1 MVIYSIIIILGH
13 LVGFMVLTQ
22 LVLLAFRKRF
32 AGDKARRIT
41 AAVAAVV
48 LCAVYI
54 TGAFVNAFTLQRTGY
69 ELTTD
74 KGLGRE
80 RLRVAQISDCHL
92 GVNLS
97 GERFGRW
104 LDDIAACEPDVL
116 VITGDL
122 VDGDTTREDM
132 LAACEALGRFDAP
145 LGVYFVPGNH
155 EMRRLRF
162 DLDELI
168 SALEEKGVAVLE
180 DEAVLVDDS
189 FYICG
194 RRDAYDCGRLDMDEL
209 LVPLD
214 SEKYI
219 IVLDHQPADY
229 AAQSRSEADLVLSGH
244 THGGQMLPLALALRP
259 MGFCDKV
266 YGHSRFGDTDYI
278 VTSGMGA
285 LKVPMRTGTP
295 TEFVV
300 IDIINQ

>member
-1 MVIYSIIIILGH
+1 MYSIIIALGH
-13 LVGFMVLTQ
+13 LAGFMVLTQ

-32 AGDKARRIT
+32 ASDKARRVT
-41 AAVAAVV
+41 AAVIAVV
-48 LCAVYI
+48 MCAMYI
-54 TGAFVNAFTLQRTGY
+54 AGAVINAYTLRCTDYG
-69 ELTTD
+69 LTTGKD
-74 KGLGRE
+74 LGRE
-80 RLRVAQISDCHL
+80 SLRIAQISDCHL
-92 GVNLS
+92 GTNLD

-104 LDDIAACEPDVL
+104 LEDIAAREPDVL
-116 VITGDL
+116 VVTGDL

-132 LAACEALGRFDAP
+132 LAAAKAMGEFDAP
-145 LGVYFVPGNH
+145 LGVYFVSGNH
-155 EMRRLRF
+155 EMRRLSF
-162 DLDELI
+162 DLAELTA
-168 SALEEKGVAVLE
+168 ALEENGVTILE
-180 DEAVLVDDS
+180 DEAVLVDGS

-194 RRDAYDCGRLDMDEL
+194 RRDAYERGRLDMDEL
-209 LVPLD
+209 LAPLD

-266 YGHSRFGDTDYI
+266 YGHSRFGDTDFI

-295 TEFVV
+295 TEFVI
-300 IDIINQ
+300 IDIINE